1 MENKIYTHDE
11 ASRIIEY
18 FEAILEANGIIISS
32 PEDDEKDPDNCAT
45 LYGSVYS
52 DLMDD
57 IENILIEILNKAKDA
72 EVIPYE
78 FSGTY

>member
-1 MENKIYTHDE
+1 MKNRIYTHDE
-11 ASRIIEY
+11 ATRILEC
-18 FEAILEANGIIISS
+18 FESVLEANGIVIPS
-32 PEDDEKDPDNCAT
+32 PEDDDKEPDNCAT

-57 IENILIEILNKAKDA
+57 VENILIEILNKAKGA
-72 EVIPYE
+72 EIVPYE